1 MGMVDRIFG
10 WLMVLGSLAHSM
22 GSLHAYGAKPELLLW
37 AESGT
42 LAALLVAALNLLRA
56 GRPEDRVLAWVSV
69 AACVGWLA
77 LVLAFGKLV
86 GNYFDFHVL
95 IFMAIT
101 LMLLFMS
108 LRTAL
113 GKAKRET
120 YAF

>member
-1 MGMVDRIFG
+1 MGIVDRVFG

-22 GSLHAYGAKPELLLW
+22 GSLQAYGAKPELLLW

-56 GRPEDRVLAWVSV
+56 GRPQDRVLAWVSV
-69 AACVGWLA
+69 AACAGWLV

-95 IFMAIT
+95 IFMVIT
-101 LMLLFMS
+101 LVLLIMS

-113 GKAKRET
+113 GKTQREV
-120 YAF
+120 YAS